1 MTIVVKSRNSNGGCD
16 MNILYKNIRDRR
28 KDLNMSQDSL
38 AKLVGYTSRSTI
50 ARIENGEIDLPQS
63 KIVEFAQALRVT
75 PAYLMGWVYDSEE
88 GITPTTL
95 FESLEPI
102 EQQIMERVQFLST
115 GNQVAVLS
123 IINQLVDAQKE
134 EKK

>member
-1 MTIVVKSRNSNGGCD
+1 